1 MPGLFSPVKLEI
13 MNKVEIQQHLRGS
26 HEQFVTMLLQLT
38 EQEFLYT
45 SNKWTAGQQ
54 LEHIIKS
61 VSPVNLAFSFPLF
74 VLKLSFGKAN
84 RPSRTYEALVERY
97 QLKLAQGG
105 KSTKQFLPKTVLFS
119 DRSTLTDKLRK
130 LVASLIHKIESFSEE
145 QLDFYILPHPLLG
158 KLTLREML
166 YFTIY
171 HVGHHQ
177 KQVTQNLLQ
186 KTK

>member
-1 MPGLFSPVKLEI
+1 
-13 MNKVEIQQHLRGS
+13 MNKVEIQQRLRES
-26 HEQFVTMLLQLT
+26 HEQFIAVLLQLT

-45 SNKWTAGQQ
+45 SSKWTAGQQ

-61 VSPVNLAFSFPLF
+61 VSPVNLAFSLPLF
-74 VLKLSFGKAN
+74 ALKLSFGKAN
-84 RPSRTYEALVERY
+84 RSSRTYEALVERY

-105 KSTKQFLPKTVLFS
+105 KSTAQFLPKTVLFS
-119 DRSTLTDKLRK
+119 DRSKLADKLKK
-130 LVASLIHKIESFSEE
+130 LVASLIRKVDSFSEE

-166 YFTIY
+166 CFTIY

-177 KQVTQNLLQ
+177 KQVAQNLTT
-186 KTK
+186 KTA